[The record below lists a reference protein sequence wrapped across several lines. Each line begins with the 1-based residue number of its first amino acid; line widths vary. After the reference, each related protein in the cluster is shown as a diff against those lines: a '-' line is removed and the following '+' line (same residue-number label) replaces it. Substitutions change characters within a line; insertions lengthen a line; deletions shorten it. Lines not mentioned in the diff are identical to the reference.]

1 MTSSCHFRVLLVV
14 CLTERAHAVDAE
26 VSAHSVWSLRL
37 LCIGT
42 VLLLQA
48 GVNTSFNSPSYDFLF
63 FFFFSETFY
72 TMGQTRTYF
81 HHELGT
87 VVIKYVPALK
97 TKKRIFIY
105 ASAIFNQPGSVK
117 LQTSL
122 NGVV

>member
-1 MTSSCHFRVLLVV
+1 MRTSSCHFRVLLVV

-48 GVNTSFNSPSYDFLF
+48 GVNTSFNSPSYDFQD
-63 FFFFSETFY
+63 FFFSETFY
-72 TMGQTRTYF
+72 TMSQTRTYF
-81 HHELGT
+81 HYELGT

-97 TKKRIFIY
+97 TEKRIFIY

-117 LQTSL
+117 LQASL